1 MDETEVIDFA
11 REAIML
17 TIKLSGPVM
26 AVGLVVGLI
35 IALLQALTQIQEMT
49 IAFVPKMLAIYLTL
63 FLMLPVMV
71 IWLKSFMETIADKI
85 VGIG

>member
-1 MDETEVIDFA
+1 MDEIEIIDFA

-26 AVGLVVGLI
+26 LVGLVVGLL

-49 IAFVPKMLAIYLTL
+49 IAFVPKMMAIYLTL
-63 FLMLPVMV
+63 FFMLPTMV
-71 IWLKSFMETIADKI
+71 IWLKSFMEVIADKI